1 MTMFN
6 KILIAN
12 RGEIAV
18 RIIRAAKELG
28 IKTVAVY
35 SQADKESLHVK
46 LADEAVCIGGISSTE
61 SYLKVPNIIAAAQIT
76 GADAIHPGYGFLSE
90 NAKFAS
96 ICEEHN
102 IVFIGPRA
110 ECITRMGDKATA
122 RATAIENN
130 VPVTNGTGIVRDI
143 EEAKKEIAE
152 RIKYPVM
159 IKATAGGGGKGMR
172 IARNDEEL
180 EKNIVAAQTEAGSA
194 FGNPDVYIEK
204 FVENPRHVE
213 VQILGDKHGNVI
225 YLGERDCSI
234 QRRHQK
240 LIEEAPSFSLPSS
253 VRKAMGQAAVTLAKA
268 INYDSAG
275 TLEFLVDKNNDF
287 YFMEMNTRVQVEHTV
302 TEMVTGLDI
311 IKLQIEVAAGK
322 KLNIEQDDVVL
333 IGHAIECRINAED
346 CENGF
351 LPSPG
356 VITKYITPGGFGV
369 RVDSHSYQGY
379 EISPY
384 YDSMIGKLITFGVN
398 REEAIAKMRR
408 ALKEYIIEGVDTTIP
423 FHLQVLDNEL
433 YLAGKT
439 STNFIEENFSKK
451 EN

>member
-1 MTMFN
+1 MIR
-6 KILIAN
+6 KVLIAN

-18 RIIRAAKELG
+18 RIIRACKELG
-28 IKTVAVY
+28 IKTVAIY
-35 SQADKESLHVK
+35 SEVDKNAIHTE
-46 LADEAVCIGGISSTE
+46 LADEAICVGTSKSKD
-61 SYLKVPNIIAAAQIT
+61 SYLNESNILSAAVIT
-76 GADAIHPGYGFLSE
+76 GCNAIHPGFGFLSE
-90 NAKFAS
+90 NTSFAGM
-96 ICEEHN
+96 CEECN
-102 IVFIGPRA
+102 IKFIGPSK
-110 ECITRMGDKATA
+110 EIINIMGNKSMA
-122 RATAIENN
+122 REIMKNANIPIIPGSEGLIRNL
-130 VPVTNGTGIVRDI
+130 
-143 EEAKKEIAE
+143 EEAKSEAKKIG
-152 RIKYPVM
+152 YPVM

-180 EKNIVAAQTEAGSA
+180 EMNIVAAQTEAGAA

-204 FVENPRHVE
+204 FVENPRHIE
-213 VQILGDKHGNVI
+213 IQILGDKYGNVI

-240 LIEEAPSFSLPSS
+240 LIEEAPSFSLPYE
-253 VRKAMGQAAVTLAKA
+253 VRKAMGEAAVTLAKA

-275 TLEFLVDKNNDF
+275 TLEFLVDKDNKF

-311 IKLQIEVAAGK
+311 IKLQIQIASGA
-322 KLNIEQDDVVL
+322 KLNISQDDIQL
-333 IGHAIECRINAED
+333 FGHAIECRINAED
-346 CENGF
+346 PENNF

-356 VITKYITPGGFGV
+356 VLTKYIVPGGNGV

-384 YDSMIGKLITFGVN
+384 YDSMIGKLITFGIN
-398 REEAIAKMRR
+398 REEAIAKMKR
-408 ALKEYIIEGVDTTIP
+408 ALNEYIIEGIDTTIP
-423 FHLQVLDNEL
+423 FHLEVLNNEL

-451 EN
+451 

>member
-1 MTMFN
+1 MFN

-46 LADEAVCIGGISSTE
+46 LADEAICIGGISSTE

-180 EKNIVAAQTEAGSA
+180 ERNIVAAQTEAGSA

-240 LIEEAPSFSLPSS
+240 LIEEAPSFSLPNS
-253 VRKAMGQAAVTLAKA
+253 VRKAMGQAAVALAKA

-356 VITKYITPGGFGV
+356 VITKYIAPGGFGV

-408 ALKEYIIEGVDTTIP
+408 ALKEYVIEGVDTTIP

-451 EN
+451 ED